1 MTPRPLHRWKSLWFG
16 LPVLAFL
23 GWGWLVSTEAIR
35 GASWFPSERGAILWN
50 HGGEVSMFLGEC
62 PPDMGTGFEAWTLLE
77 NGPWFAPAVGALD
90 SQSGIL
96 FSIAHWLLILL
107 FLLIWAGFLA
117 WRVRRMKRLAAAPET
132 DRYG

>member
-1 MTPRPLHRWKSLWFG
+1 MYQLIPQSAH
-16 LPVLAFL
+16 V
-23 GWGWLVSTEAIR
+23 VSPNGTIR
-35 GASWFPSERGAILWN
+35 FEGAPY
-50 HGGEVSMFLGEC
+50 GGEVSMFLGEC

-96 FSIAHWLLILL
+96 FSIAHWLLILF

-132 DRYG
+132 DR